1 MLSVNTNMNSLVAQN
16 NLMSSQTRLNSS
28 LQKLSTGLQINSAAD
43 NPAGLVTSSLENAQI
58 SGLQQSIQNIQ
69 TGSALVQTAD
79 SSLANIND
87 LLVQVRSLAANSANS
102 ATQSTASLAAN
113 QANATALL
121 SSIDNIAT
129 TTKFGTVALLD
140 GSFTAAKFQTGAF
153 SGQQASLT
161 IAKSDSTTLSV
172 NSVDLTT
179 AAGATAALTAIDA
192 AISTVASARGNLIDR
207 DSEQQSGSADKPA
220 TGQVD
225 SDRYQLPDGNR
236 ELHQRKHP
244 SAGRFDGPWN
254 GEPEQPVDHEPVA
267 WSVIILSEPNGLMR
281 FKGSLRLQRSLCV
294 FDRRGQFPFKSESA
308 PCHPTSLSA
317 ACLPA

>member
-87 LLVQVRSLAANSANS
+87 LLVQVRSLAANSANT

-113 QANATALL
+113 QANAQALL

-140 GSFTAAKFQTGAF
+140 GTFTAGQFQTGAF
-153 SGQQASLT
+153 SGQTASLT
-161 IAKSDSTTLSV
+161 IAKSDSTTLAV
-172 NSVDLTT
+172 NAVDLTT

-192 AISTVASARGNLIDR
+192 AISTVASARGNLGAFMAGTLTATQNNNQAQLTNLQQAKSIITDTNYQTEIANYT
-207 DSEQQSGSADKPA
+207 SENIRQQAASTVLGMANQSN
-220 TGQVD
+220 Q
-225 SDRYQLPDGNR
+225 S
-236 ELHQRKHP
+236 
-244 SAGRFDGPWN
+244 
-254 GEPEQPVDHEPVA
+254 
-267 WSVIILSEPNGLMR
+267 IM
-281 FKGSLRLQRSLCV
+281 SLL
-294 FDRRGQFPFKSESA
+294 RGQ
-308 PCHPTSLSA
+308 
-317 ACLPA
+317 